1 MHSIHGYHP
10 HYLKYAAV
18 KDLQTVHCKE
28 INSNEQ
34 LIKNRYLK
42 QNLFS
47 SLCLLY
53 FTSEINLDH

>member
-28 INSNEQ
+28 INSTEQ

-42 QNLFS
+42 QNLFRS
-47 SLCLLY
+47 YWPVKL
-53 FTSEINLDH
+53 I